1 MLLGMITLFVL
12 VGGFGAWA
20 ALSNIAGAVIAS
32 GRIEVDQNR
41 QAVEHPEGGV
51 VQTLDVVEGQLVE
64 AGDVLMR
71 LDPSDVA
78 SALSVARMR
87 RLNEWRAR
95 QARLE
100 AERDLATPRS
110 AFPDDLLAAADADPD
125 LAEVLEGQRNLY
137 AARSET
143 LAQETDQLSRRADQ
157 IRAQIRGIAV
167 AARGARS
174 SSATSCRRNWSM
186 CRT

>member
-1 MLLGMITLFVL
+1 MAEARKSWSVRRPMLLGMITLFVL

-64 AGDVLMR
+64 AGDILMR

-78 SALSVARMR
+78 SRC
-87 RLNEWRAR
+87 
-95 QARLE
+95 
-100 AERDLATPRS
+100 RS
-110 AFPDDLLAAADADPD
+110 P
-125 LAEVLEGQRNLY
+125 GRN
-137 AARSET
+137 
-143 LAQETDQLSRRADQ
+143 
-157 IRAQIRGIAV
+157 
-167 AARGARS
+167 
-174 SSATSCRRNWSM
+174 
-186 CRT
+186 